1 MSGNTCF
8 NAVVR
13 SKLLI
18 AVYFRYLNAVNKM
31 ALTPNRVAKVTK
43 DRVFSVAVHP
53 TREKVLVMAGD
64 KWGKIGFWDLVS
76 VHWITAVRSQCLPRS
91 QHNSKE

>member
-1 MSGNTCF
+1 MSGNTCL
-8 NAVVR
+8 NAVFR

-43 DRVFSVAVHP
+43 DRVFSLAVHP
-53 TREKVLVMAGD
+53 THEKLLVMAGD
-64 KWGKIGFWDLVS
+64 KWGKIGIWDLVS
-76 VHWITAVRSQCLPRS
+76 VHWITAV
-91 QHNSKE
+91 